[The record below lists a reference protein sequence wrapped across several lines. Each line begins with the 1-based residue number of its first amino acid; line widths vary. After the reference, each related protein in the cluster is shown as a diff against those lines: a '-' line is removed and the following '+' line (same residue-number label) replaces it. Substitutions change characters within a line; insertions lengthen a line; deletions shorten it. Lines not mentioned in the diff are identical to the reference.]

1 MKMEE
6 RLEPMGYI
14 IIRSV
19 AEGAIENQ
27 LQETGDLI
35 IDPTK
40 IDGFFLCDW
49 DGEDYEPKEG
59 EHKFPIY
66 ENMHFDMLP
75 QCQAC
80 ERYFFVTPTQKGIV
94 WLVSR
99 VIDRIKDIGGARL
112 TSLAE
117 LEHLGGLKL
126 AILGEARRYKNYH
139 EILEDIKVSLV
150 IPSENLW
157 KIMLVVAGEIFG
169 EAGQQWLMFARDIGD
184 IEVIEAESEVKLLGK
199 MKILREILP

>member
-1 MKMEE
+1 MEE

-14 IIRSV
+14 IIRGS

-27 LQETGDLI
+27 LRETGDLI

-59 EHKFPIY
+59 EYKFPIY

-75 QCQAC
+75 KCQEC
-80 ERYFFVTPTQKGIV
+80 EQYFFVTPTKKGII
-94 WLVSR
+94 WLVDR
-99 VIDRIKDIGGARL
+99 VIERIKEIGGERIA
-112 TSLAE
+112 SLAE
-117 LEHLGGLKL
+117 VEQRGALKW
-126 AILGEARRYKNYH
+126 AILAEARRH
-139 EILEDIKVSLV
+139 ENFYEALKVSLI

-157 KIMLVVAGEIFG
+157 KIMLIVAGEIFG
-169 EAGQQWLMFARDIGD
+169 EAGQQWLRFARDIGD
-184 IEVIEAESEVKLLGK
+184 IEAEVKLRK
-199 MKILREILP
+199 MKILRQILP

>member
-1 MKMEE
+1 
-6 RLEPMGYI
+6 MGYI

-40 IDGFFLCDW
+40 INGFFLCDW

-59 EHKFPIY
+59 EYKFPIY

-75 QCQAC
+75 RCQAC
-80 ERYFFVTPTQKGIV
+80 EQYFFVTPTKKGIV
-94 WLVSR
+94 WLVDR
-99 VIDRIKDIGGARL
+99 VIERIKEIGSRRL
-112 TSLAE
+112 ASLAE
-117 LEHLGGLKL
+117 VGALKW
-126 AILGEARRYKNYH
+126 AILAEARRH
-139 EILEDIKVSLV
+139 ENFDDIKVSLV

-157 KIMLVVAGEIFG
+157 KIMLIVAGEIFG
-169 EAGQQWLMFARDIGD
+169 EAGQEWLKFARDIGD
-184 IEVIEAESEVKLLGK
+184 IEVVETEVKLRK
-199 MKILREILP
+199 MKILRQILP

>member
-1 MKMEE
+1 MGEE
-6 RLEPMGYI
+6 IEEWELEPMGYI
-14 IIRSV
+14 IIRGL

-40 IDGFFLCDW
+40 IDGFFLCYW
-49 DGEDYEPKEG
+49 DGKDYEPKEG
-59 EHKFPIY
+59 ELKLPIY
-66 ENMHFDMLP
+66 ANMHFDMLP

-80 ERYFFVTPTQKGIV
+80 EQYFFVTPTQKGIV
-94 WLVSR
+94 WLVSK
-99 VIDRIKDIGGARL
+99 VIDRIKDIGRTRL

-126 AILGEARRYKNYH
+126 AILREAQRYRNYH
-139 EILEDIKVSLV
+139 EILEDIKISLKV
-150 IPSENLW
+150 PSEEFW
-157 KIMLVVAGEIFG
+157 RIMLIVAGEIFG
-169 EAGQQWLMFARDIGD
+169 EAGQEWLNFARDIGD
-184 IEVIEAESEVKLLGK
+184 IEVVEGKLLRK